1 MNLSVFG
8 SKNLDFCKEVI
19 CFPNNCFR
27 VQKKKQ
33 TKNKNLAPPT
43 LKYLITEKYYPILVE
58 IKGKLYIYGL
68 SRPNR
73 SPTTQPNCLVPTQ
86 FWPEPK
92 VQSVDNEFPFSR
104 TDTNGLSGG
113 FASPKPE
120 QPKPDQSHMKNLAKS
135 AKTGQIRQDLD
146 QIWRDLNQIQLD
158 LVRFSQIRL
167 DFNNFQP
174 ENVDSREKNVDS
186 NDFFQITT
194 KFFAN
199 FDEFFQFLGID
210 RIDRRQFW

>member
-1 MNLSVFG
+1 MFG

-68 SRPNR
+68 SRPDR

-120 QPKPDQSHMKNLAKS
+120 KSKPNRSHIKYLAKS
-135 AKTGQIRQDLD
+135 TKQAR
-146 QIWRDLNQIQLD
+146 
-158 LVRFSQIRL
+158 S
-167 DFNNFQP
+167 
-174 ENVDSREKNVDS
+174 SEKNANSS
-186 NDFFQITT
+186 NFFQIPTT
-194 KFFAN
+194 FLQILMTFFS
-199 FDEFFQFLGID
+199 
-210 RIDRRQFW
+210 FWRPIK